1 MTDMLPPAVVPEG
14 RVILEPAV
22 TGPRIVWLASDEAV
36 GVHNQHIIAA
46 EFDRWLR
53 DRNGRR

>member
-1 MTDMLPPAVVPEG
+1 MLPPAVVPEG